1 MSHQELDRLTI
12 IESVINK
19 KITQKVAAQRLNLTV
34 RHIKR
39 LVKSYRTQGTH
50 GLISKRRGQPSNNK
64 ISETVRSQAIHL
76 IRNHYH
82 DFSPTFAHEKLTE
95 DHGLS
100 FSVETLRNWMIDE
113 GIWESKTKRAIK
125 VHQTRTRRSC
135 FGELIQ
141 VDGSPHDWF
150 EGRAPKCSLIV
161 FVDDAT
167 SALMS
172 LKFTPSETTK
182 AYMQTLEAYLHQ
194 YGRPAALYS
203 DKHGIFKVN
212 HPDQE
217 GEITQ
222 FNRALKTLDIE
233 LICAHSPQAKGRVE
247 RANQTLQNRLI
258 KEMRLKG
265 ICSIEEAN
273 AYLPEFIEKYNKRF
287 AKPPHHPEDAHRPLL
302 QTQSELNLIFS
313 HHHHRILS
321 KNLTIKFKN
330 REYQLKNYGKG
341 YRLRKAKITVCEHFD
356 GQVTLIHEG
365 QQLNHQVI
373 TEQMPMIHIEDDKT
387 LNLAVDQIMEKQR
400 KNQAYKPSI
409 DHPWR
414 RSFKQKEQMNIC

>member
-1 MSHQELDRLTI
+1 MSKGLITMSHQELDRLTI

-150 EGRAPKCSLIV
+150 EGRAPKGNPPLK
-161 FVDDAT
+161 T
-167 SALMS
+167 NS
-172 LKFTPSETTK
+172 LKVEFS
-182 AYMQTLEAYLHQ
+182 
-194 YGRPAALYS
+194 R
-203 DKHGIFKVN
+203 I
-212 HPDQE
+212 
-217 GEITQ
+217 ITQ
-222 FNRALKTLDIE
+222 EEIYYEK
-233 LICAHSPQAKGRVE
+233 
-247 RANQTLQNRLI
+247 I
-258 KEMRLKG
+258 K
-265 ICSIEEAN
+265 I
-273 AYLPEFIEKYNKRF
+273 
-287 AKPPHHPEDAHRPLL
+287 
-302 QTQSELNLIFS
+302 
-313 HHHHRILS
+313 
-321 KNLTIKFKN
+321 
-330 REYQLKNYGKG
+330 
-341 YRLRKAKITVCEHFD
+341 YR
-356 GQVTLIHEG
+356 
-365 QQLNHQVI
+365 
-373 TEQMPMIHIEDDKT
+373 
-387 LNLAVDQIMEKQR
+387 
-400 KNQAYKPSI
+400 
-409 DHPWR
+409 
-414 RSFKQKEQMNIC
+414 